1 LKGIDADKVL
11 FHSSSYIL
19 FNPRPILP
27 LMLDIPP
34 RIEVTGL
41 AVDPVDLGQL
51 FDYVVAAA
59 RDKSARRTVGYLN
72 VHVANL
78 AARDPLLRRYLNEL
92 CDLVYCDGKGIG
104 WGARLQGLPEP
115 PRMTAADWLP
125 DLMGRF
131 KQEDLRV
138 FVVAGKPGVVDR
150 AVEELDRYIGGLVGG
165 LDPIGSHDGYVA
177 SPEKTASAIDAANA
191 FNADVVLVGMGSP
204 IQEHWVL
211 ANRNRLNAPVV
222 WALGATFDYYAGEQ
236 ARGPEWLRKAGHEWA
251 ARLIANPTRL
261 WRRYVLGN
269 PQFLWRA
276 WRSAQKGTT
285 DKHG

>member
-1 LKGIDADKVL
+1 M
-11 FHSSSYIL
+11 
-19 FNPRPILP
+19 LP
-27 LMLDIPP
+27 D
-34 RIEVTGL
+34 RIHVTGL

-59 RDKSARRTVGYLN
+59 RDRSVKRTVGYLN

-78 AARDPLLRRYLNEL
+78 AARDALLRRYLNEF

-138 FVVAGKPGVVDR
+138 FVIAGKPGVVDR
-150 AVEELDRYIGGLVGG
+150 AVAELDRYIGGLVGG

-177 SPEKTASAIDAANA
+177 SPEKTASAIEAANA

-211 ANRNRLNAPVV
+211 ANRDRLDAPVV

-236 ARGPEWLRKAGHEWA
+236 ARGPAWLRNVGHEWA
-251 ARLIANPTRL
+251 ARLIANPGRL

-276 WRSAQKGTT
+276 FWWRRRKLAADGRR
-285 DKHG
+285 

>member
-1 LKGIDADKVL
+1 MPEL
-11 FHSSSYIL
+11 
-19 FNPRPILP
+19 
-27 LMLDIPP
+27 PP

-51 FDYVVAAA
+51 FDCVVAAA

-78 AARDPLLRRYLNEL
+78 AARDTLLRRYLNEQ

-138 FVVAGKPGVVDR
+138 FVIAGKPGVVDR
-150 AVEELDRYIGGLVGG
+150 ALEELNSIIGGVGVTS
-165 LDPIGSHDGYVA
+165 SHDGYVA
-177 SPEKTASAIDAANA
+177 SPEKTASAIEAANA
-191 FNADVVLVGMGSP
+191 FDADVVLVGMGSP

-211 ANRNRLNAPVV
+211 ANRDRLNAPVV

-236 ARGPEWLRKAGHEWA
+236 ARGPAWLRNAGHEWA

-276 WRSAQKGTT
+276 FRWRRKSLAADGRR
-285 DKHG
+285 

>member
-1 LKGIDADKVL
+1 M
-11 FHSSSYIL
+11 
-19 FNPRPILP
+19 LP
-27 LMLDIPP
+27 D
-34 RIEVTGL
+34 RIHVTGL

-78 AARDPLLRRYLNEL
+78 AARDALLRQYLNEL

-104 WGARLQGLPEP
+104 WGARLQGLSEP

-138 FVVAGKPGVVDR
+138 FVIAGKPGVVDR
-150 AVEELDRYIGGLVGG
+150 ALEELDQHIGGLVGG

-177 SPEKTASAIDAANA
+177 SPEKTASAIDAANT
-191 FNADVVLVGMGSP
+191 FDADVVLVGMGSP

-211 ANRNRLNAPVV
+211 ANRDRINAPVV

-236 ARGPEWLRKAGHEWA
+236 ARGPAWLRKAGHEWA
-251 ARLIANPTRL
+251 ARLIADPGRL

-276 WRSAQKGTT
+276 FWSRPKKSAADERG
-285 DKHG
+285 

>member
-1 LKGIDADKVL
+1 MQEL
-11 FHSSSYIL
+11 
-19 FNPRPILP
+19 
-27 LMLDIPP
+27 PP

-51 FDYVVAAA
+51 FDYIVAAA
-59 RDKSARRTVGYLN
+59 RDRSARRTVGYLN

-78 AARDPLLRRYLNEL
+78 AARDALLRRYLNEL

-125 DLMGRF
+125 ELLGCC
-131 KQEDLRV
+131 KEKDLRV
-138 FVVAGKPGVVDR
+138 FVIAGKPGVVDR
-150 AVEELDRYIGGLVGG
+150 AVEKLDRRIGGLVGG
-165 LDPIGSHDGYVA
+165 LDPIGTHDGYVA
-177 SPEKTASAIDAANA
+177 SPEKTDSAIEAANA

-211 ANRNRLNAPVV
+211 ANRARINAPVV

-251 ARLIANPTRL
+251 ARLISNPSRL

-276 WRSAQKGTT
+276 YRSRSKKLAADGRR
-285 DKHG
+285 